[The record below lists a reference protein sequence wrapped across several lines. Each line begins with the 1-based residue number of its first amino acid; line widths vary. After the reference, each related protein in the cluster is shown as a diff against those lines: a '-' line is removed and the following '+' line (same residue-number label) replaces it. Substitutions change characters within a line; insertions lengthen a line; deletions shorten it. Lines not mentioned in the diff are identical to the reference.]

1 MLMKILKEILLK
13 EKSDE
18 FVQIIDLPLNVF
30 VDKFKRI
37 ASDPK
42 VQSVIRA
49 GLTDGRP
56 GDEVIRFSSKN
67 IPAKELIPTQNEI
80 GVEESMVGILNNKY
94 GNLDSVLD
102 GVAKFNSPIVT
113 LNGKY
118 IIDGH
123 HRWSQAYIANPD
135 VKIPSYDMRAT
146 IEPLQALKSVHVAI
160 AADTK
165 ELPLSSAKGINLYL
179 MKRQDVLKYVKN
191 FLTEASLRL
200 YAEHDHGK
208 KPIEV
213 AEYLWNNVQ
222 LMQNK
227 NKPISGAPKRTAMPQ
242 TGDSENYDDLLT
254 RGIINFK
261 APKTTDIKTERIIK
275 LKDLIR

>member
-1 MLMKILKEILLK
+1 MNLLKEIFLL
-13 EKSDE
+13 EKSEE
-18 FVQIIDLPLNVF
+18 FVQIFDLPLNVF
-30 VDKFKRI
+30 VDKFKNI

-49 GLTDGRP
+49 GLTDGKP
-56 GDEVIRFSSKN
+56 SDEIIRFSSKN

-94 GNLDSVLD
+94 GNLDSIFN

-123 HRWSQAYIANPD
+123 HRWSQAYLANPE
-135 VKIPSYDMRAT
+135 VKIPSYDMKAT

-165 ELPLSSAKGINLYL
+165 ELPLSSAKGINLYR

-200 YAEHDHGK
+200 YSEHGHGK

-222 LMQNK
+222 SMQTN
-227 NKPISGAPKRTAMPQ
+227 NKPISGAPKRTSMPQ
-242 TGDSENYDDLLT
+242 TGDSKNYDDLLG
-254 RGIINFK
+254 RGIINFRT
-261 APKTTDIKTERIIK
+261 PKTADVKTERFIK
-275 LKDLIR
+275 LKDLIK

>member
-1 MLMKILKEILLK
+1 MNLLKEIFLL
-13 EKSDE
+13 EKSEE
-18 FVQIIDLPLNVF
+18 FVQIFDLPLNVF
-30 VDKFKRI
+30 VDKFKNI

-49 GLTDGRP
+49 GLTDGKP
-56 GDEVIRFSSKN
+56 SDEIIRFSSKN

-94 GNLDSVLD
+94 GNLDSIFN

-123 HRWSQAYIANPD
+123 HRWSQAYLANPE
-135 VKIPSYDMRAT
+135 VKIPSYDMKAT

-165 ELPLSSAKGINLYL
+165 ELPLSSAKGINLYR

-200 YAEHDHGK
+200 YSEHGHGK

-222 LMQNK
+222 SMQTN
-227 NKPISGAPKRTAMPQ
+227 NKPISGAPKRTSMPQ
-242 TGDSENYDDLLT
+242 TGDSKNYDDLLG

-261 APKTTDIKTERIIK
+261 TPKTTDIKTERVIK
-275 LKDLIR
+275 LKDLIK